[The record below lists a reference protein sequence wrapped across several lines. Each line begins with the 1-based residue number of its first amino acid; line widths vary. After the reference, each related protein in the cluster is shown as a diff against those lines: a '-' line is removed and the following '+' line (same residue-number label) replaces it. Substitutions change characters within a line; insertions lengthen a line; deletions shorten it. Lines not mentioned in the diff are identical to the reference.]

1 MKSAWSHT
9 YFIPLHMAN
18 DLTESL
24 LVNSCFSPS
33 LLRYTLWNDN
43 HNKVTYK
50 HSLLLTITILSLLR
64 WEHSKAALLSTCRYT
79 IWYCALWSLY
89 CTPAPQ
95 TYSSYSRKAVPFEQH
110 LPYSL
115 TPCLSTGDQ
124 QFTLHFYE
132 FNFFRFHKISLSEIP
147 FSITSSGVIHVAKG
161 SISFFLMAEWY
172 SFYCF
177 LHSFIQW

>member
-115 TPCLSTGDQ
+115 TPSWASTEILTSTPSMAGW
-124 QFTLHFYE
+124 TKT
-132 FNFFRFHKISLSEIP
+132 KI
-147 FSITSSGVIHVAKG
+147 TAWKK
-161 SISFFLMAEWY
+161 ATKR
-172 SFYCF
+172 
-177 LHSFIQW
+177 